1 MESKRQQQF
10 AKVIQKDLSDIFQ
23 RDAKHLFGNSF
34 ITITQVR
41 VSPDLSIARVYLSFL
56 MTKNNE
62 EALENIQEHTKTIR
76 QILGQKIRK
85 TVRIV
90 PELQFYMDDTAEYV
104 SKMDA
109 LLASLDIP
117 PSDED
122 EES

>member
-23 RDAKHLFGNSF
+23 RDAKHLFGNTF

-41 VSPDLSIARVYLSFL
+41 VSPDLSIARIYLSFL
-56 MTKNNE
+56 MSKNRE
-62 EALENIQEHTKTIR
+62 ETLENIQEHTKTIR

-85 TVRIV
+85 TARIV
-90 PELQFYMDDTAEYV
+90 PELQFYLDDTADYV

-109 LLASLDIP
+109 LFANLEIP
-117 PSDED
+117 PAD
-122 EES
+122 EEEES